1 MFLYLCRYRCGTKIC
16 FAFLF
21 SLSVLLFYQKRAI
34 PKREKIMLKIIS
46 EQIQMRYFRLWL
58 YLKGNNCPFSA
69 YPFPDGFWVP
79 KGFAKECEYNWIMI
93 VSAIHSTSVLCVAE
107 IFIYRKEKW
116 AISVTKIVWDFALW
130 F

>member
-1 MFLYLCRYRCGTKIC
+1 
-16 FAFLF
+16 
-21 SLSVLLFYQKRAI
+21 
-34 PKREKIMLKIIS
+34 MLKIIKG
-46 EQIQMRYFRLWL
+46 QIQMRYFRLWQ

-69 YPFPDGFWVP
+69 YPFPDGFLVP

-116 AISVTKIVWDFALW
+116 AISVTKIVWDFALC